1 MEAGTHVWPET
12 ILERPAAPERL
23 SWKVFICLHR
33 FWLLY
38 LPGQSFKLLLRK
50 KNTSSS
56 MKWRMK
62 YTTILCSCQPDRHI
76 SHPWFCQLWV
86 IAHVAEWGT
95 PPPSVAVCKKYFV
108 TSVQFEKSCFCIFR
122 FRFLK
127 NDDRRKRKRE
137 RERECPPFLYA
148 SDCRAF
154 KNSLDISVRMTFL
167 SEDVQAYLIA
177 VIPSKWF
184 LLFEADLNVIQ
195 LQFGSSATNSM
206 WLFFV
211 CFFSPVLTM

>member
-1 MEAGTHVWPET
+1 MTGLYASPTSPSLMEAGTHVWPET
-12 ILERPAAPERL
+12 ILERPATPERL

-38 LPGQSFKLLLRK
+38 LPGWSFKLLLRK

-108 TSVQFEKSCFCIFR
+108 TSIQFEKSCFCIFR

-137 RERECPPFLYA
+137 RE
-148 SDCRAF
+148 
-154 KNSLDISVRMTFL
+154 SVLLFFML
-167 SEDVQAYLIA
+167 LIA
-177 VIPSKWF
+177 ERSKIHQIF
-184 LLFEADLNVIQ
+184 LW
-195 LQFGSSATNSM
+195 GWHS
-206 WLFFV
+206 
-211 CFFSPVLTM
+211 